1 MVLWIL
7 LSLDEVINTSLIHI
21 DLLRVLLLL
30 LLIILTE
37 EDIFSVARFCHI
49 IMVHNTLLC
58 PRLYLNNLRGG
69 SLIICKVA
77 LIEFYE
83 CDGCKII

>member
-1 MVLWIL
+1 MVPWIL
-7 LSLDEVINTSLIHI
+7 LSLDEVINTSCTCTCYI

-37 EDIFSVARFCHI
+37 EDIFSVARFCHW
-49 IMVHNTLLC
+49 HYNDNTLLC
-58 PRLYLNNLRGG
+58 PRLYLRGG